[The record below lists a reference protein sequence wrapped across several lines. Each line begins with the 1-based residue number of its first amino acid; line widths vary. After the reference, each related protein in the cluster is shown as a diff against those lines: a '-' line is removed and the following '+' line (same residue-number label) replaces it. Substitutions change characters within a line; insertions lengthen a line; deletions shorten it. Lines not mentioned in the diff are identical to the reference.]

1 MNRSDSIK
9 LIDEF
14 LDNLY
19 DIGYNN
25 KMFYSRPIAESRE
38 DAVMDSNVEKFLTNS
53 YDASGEEDE
62 EFLEHFTNRLFNR
75 FMEL

>member
-38 DAVMDSNVEKFLTNS
+38 DAVMDPL
-53 YDASGEEDE
+53 
-62 EFLEHFTNRLFNR
+62 R
-75 FMEL
+75 FRS